1 MANRRS
7 ITWLAYSLLIVVMWS
22 PASAQT
28 NPTPSQP
35 PSTPPSAAA
44 PAATHTPAPPSAL
57 STPPIQ
63 PQKVELHTYFAEH
76 LRGNLFSGFL
86 TLGGFLLS
94 LQMFIVVKI
103 KEDLYDSDAFCKHVK
118 AMREIKPDLEH
129 YGPLRRFSHFLTVAV
144 SACLVTAV
152 AQLSVGL
159 VEKNWASWICI
170 GLAVASSIWFIV
182 VLVAVFL
189 NLKTWFGHLETT
201 SPVTPQ
207 QSQPEVEQPRD
218 A

>member
-1 MANRRS
+1 MANQRS
-7 ITWLAYSLLIVVMWS
+7 ILRLASLLVVAVMWS

-28 NPTPSQP
+28 TSAPSQP
-35 PSTPPSAAA
+35 PSTPPPALA
-44 PAATHTPAPPSAL
+44 PAATPNPAPQLAPS
-57 STPPIQ
+57 PPANQ
-63 PQKVELHTYFAEH
+63 PQKKELHTYFAEH

-103 KEDLYDSDAFCKHVK
+103 KEDLYDSDAFCNHVK
-118 AMREIKPDLEH
+118 AMREIKPNLEH
-129 YGPLRRFSHFLTVAV
+129 YAPLRRFSHLLTVAV
-144 SACLVTAV
+144 SACLITAV

-159 VEKNWASWICI
+159 IERNWASWICI

-189 NLKTWFGHLETT
+189 NLKIWFGHLETT
-201 SPVTPQ
+201 SPVKPKQ
-207 QSQPEVEQPRD
+207 DKP